1 MLSGAPHEHPRKDTK
16 TKGDNYK
23 HQILMAIEKWTG
35 LLEDR
40 PLSDDLPNHVCEAC
54 DATLVNITDTSKGP
68 NDLCSSSPL
77 KNPMKGKLYTQYNEA
92 PCGAGSAYP
101 RTPPRRPVVDVPH
114 AGVAQDDREH
124 PGGRAQPLE
133 QFHALAN
140 RLEAPVEVLVE
151 VPDDTAATRH

>member
-1 MLSGAPHEHPRKDTK
+1 MEGSV
-16 TKGDNYK
+16 GD
-23 HQILMAIEKWTG
+23 Q
-35 LLEDR
+35 
-40 PLSDDLPNHVCEAC
+40 PLSDHQPNPVCEAS
-54 DATLVNITDTSKGP
+54 DATLVNITDTSKSRK
-68 NDLCSSSPL
+68 DLCSSSTL
-77 KNPMKGKLYTQYNEA
+77 KNLMKGKLYTQHNEA